1 MPTNLPPEYYEAERK
16 YKEALSNNEKVAA
29 IEEMLSTIPK
39 HKGTDKLRADYRRKL
54 SKLKTEAHAQKK
66 VSRHESQF
74 HIEKEGDA
82 RVMIVGSANTGKSS
96 LVSLLSNAHPEIS
109 ESPFSTWA
117 PTPGMFEIEEV
128 HLQLID
134 TPPINRDY
142 IEPECYDLL
151 RTSDLII
158 VILDLQSYPIRQL
171 EEALTKL
178 EEGKIAP
185 MRKKGDYKDKVLK
198 YIPMMIVV
206 NKMDDSVF
214 KDEYDV
220 LEELLSDEWDP
231 VPISIKNKF
240 NIDGLA
246 KQILKKLDIIRV
258 YSKPP
263 HHEAD
268 LSRPFVLKRESTIG
282 DFANK
287 VHHDF
292 YDKLKSA
299 RVWGSGLYDGQQ
311 VGKDHILNDGD
322 IVELHI

>member
-16 YKEALSNNEKVAA
+16 YKEALSIGEKTDAL
-29 IEEMLSTIPK
+29 EEILSTIPK

-54 SKLKTEAHAQKK
+54 SKLRTEAHSQKK
-66 VSRHESQF
+66 VTRHESQF

-82 RVMIVGSANTGKSS
+82 RILIVGSANTGKSS
-96 LVSLLSNAHPEIS
+96 LVSLLSHANPEIS

-117 PTPGMFEIEEV
+117 PTPGMFEINEV

-151 RTSDLII
+151 RTADLII
-158 VILDLQSYPIRQL
+158 IMIDLQTYPIRQI
-171 EEALTKL
+171 EETLTKL

-185 MRKKGDYKDKVLK
+185 LKRKGDYKEKVLK
-198 YIPMMIVV
+198 YIPMMVVV
-206 NKMDDSVF
+206 NKMDDSIF

-220 LEELLSDEWDP
+220 LEELLSNDWSLI
-231 VPISIKNKF
+231 PISIKNKF
-240 NIDGLA
+240 NLDGLA
-246 KQILKKLDIIRV
+246 KEILNKMDIIRV

-268 LSRPFVLKRESTIG
+268 LSRPFVLKRESTVG
-282 DFANK
+282 DFAEK

-292 YDKLKSA
+292 YDNLKSA

-311 VGKDHILNDGD
+311 VGKDHVLGDGD
-322 IVELHI
+322 IVELHL

>member
-16 YKEALSNNEKVAA
+16 YKEAVSNNEKAQA
-29 IEEMLSTIPK
+29 LEEMLSTIPK
-39 HKGTDKLRADYRRKL
+39 HKGTDKLRADYRRRL
-54 SKLKTEAHAQKK
+54 SKLKTEANARKK
-66 VSRHESQF
+66 VTRHESQF

-82 RVMIVGSANTGKSS
+82 RITIVGSANTGKSS
-96 LVSLLSNAHPEIS
+96 LVASLSNAHPEVS

-117 PTPGMFEIEEV
+117 PSPGMFVVDDV

-142 IEPECYDLL
+142 IEPECFDLL
-151 RTSDLII
+151 RSSDLII
-158 VILDLQSYPIRQL
+158 IMLDLQAYPIKQI
-171 EEALTKL
+171 EETLQKL

-185 MRKKGDYKDKVLK
+185 YSKKQNYEGKFMRF
-198 YIPMMIVV
+198 IPMIVVV

-214 KDEYDV
+214 KEEYDV
-220 LEELLSDEWDP
+220 LEELLMEQWKLI
-231 VPISIKNKF
+231 PISIKNNF
-240 NIDGLA
+240 NLDGLA
-246 KQILKKLDIIRV
+246 KEMLTRMHIIRV

-263 HHEAD
+263 HKPAD
-268 LSRPFVLKRESTIG
+268 MSRPFILKKDSTIA

-292 YDKLKSA
+292 YKKLKLA
-299 RVWGSGLYDGQQ
+299 RIWGSGIFDGQQ

-322 IVELHI
+322 IVELHL